1 MGDEPSGPVE
11 ADPKIPPA
19 ARVDGD
25 LISDTGFR
33 ASRWLATLAG
43 LGGALSLIAT
53 WGGPHLGAAVHWL
66 PSMAPSL
73 AAGIVVLALTVFGA
87 ARWWPRGHRLIP
99 LGALA
104 AAMTALVVGTPLPAD
119 GAVVGLGLVL
129 AVSLLDRG
137 LVAERVAIA
146 VAIAAYLGLLV
157 TIYDIDVAARHADY
171 ALLSP
176 DTAVLLLLLALAV
189 ARARPQRG
197 MMAVFWSGTGGGD
210 IARRLLPAALL
221 LLPSL
226 RGLRLVAETHG
237 GVPAEWSLALAAF
250 ANILILALL
259 VIWSARLLHRADRS
273 RLAAQEAL
281 QQANSELENRVGAR
295 TRELAEANARLRDEI
310 EVRGRTESLLRSIL
324 TSAPDAIVI
333 VDAEGCIV
341 YTNDMVSRWFG
352 YTRHELRG
360 QPVDVLVPERWRDAH
375 SRYRSGFV
383 AERRARPMGEGRQ
396 LFGRRK
402 DGSEFPV
409 EISLS
414 PSEHNGV
421 LRVTAI
427 VRDATARHDME
438 RALRDQA
445 ADLLATNRE
454 MEAFSYSVSHDLRTP
469 LRAIQGFSRLLTRNL
484 SAELDAQNR
493 DYLDRISRAA
503 LRMGELIDALL
514 ALARVVRVDLHVT
527 DVDLS
532 SLAATIATE
541 LRAREPERHV
551 RFAIAPGLRMRAD
564 PRLMQVL
571 LSNLLDNAWKF
582 TAGVGDAVIEVGCTS
597 SSPVE
602 FFVRDNGAGFDMAYA
617 DKLFRPFQ
625 RLHDELQFSGTGIGL
640 ATVAR
645 VMQRH
650 GGWARA
656 SGSPGAGATFYF
668 GLAGEPRDGDQ
679 DDTAG
684 GRQSR

>member
-1 MGDEPSGPVE
+1 V
-11 ADPKIPPA
+11 
-19 ARVDGD
+19 
-25 LISDTGFR
+25 LI
-33 ASRWLATLAG
+33 
-43 LGGALSLIAT
+43 
-53 WGGPHLGAAVHWL
+53 
-66 PSMAPSL
+66 
-73 AAGIVVLALTVFGA
+73 
-87 ARWWPRGHRLIP
+87 
-99 LGALA
+99 
-104 AAMTALVVGTPLPAD
+104 
-119 GAVVGLGLVL
+119 
-129 AVSLLDRG
+129 
-137 LVAERVAIA
+137 
-146 VAIAAYLGLLV
+146 
-157 TIYDIDVAARHADY
+157 
-171 ALLSP
+171 
-176 DTAVLLLLLALAV
+176 
-189 ARARPQRG
+189 
-197 MMAVFWSGTGGGD
+197 
-210 IARRLLPAALL
+210 
-221 LLPSL
+221 
-226 RGLRLVAETHG
+226 
-237 GVPAEWSLALAAF
+237 
-250 ANILILALL
+250 
-259 VIWSARLLHRADRS
+259 
-273 RLAAQEAL
+273 
-281 QQANSELENRVGAR
+281 
-295 TRELAEANARLRDEI
+295 
-310 EVRGRTESLLRSIL
+310 
-324 TSAPDAIVI
+324 
-333 VDAEGCIV
+333 
-341 YTNDMVSRWFG
+341 
-352 YTRHELRG
+352 
-360 QPVDVLVPERWRDAH
+360 PERWRDAH
-375 SRYRSGFV
+375 ARYRDAFV
-383 AERRARPMGEGRQ
+383 AEHRARPMAEGRQ

-414 PSEHNGV
+414 PSEHNGA

-427 VRDATARHDME
+427 VRDATARRDME
-438 RALRDQA
+438 RTLRDQA

-484 SAELDAQNR
+484 SAALDAQNR

-551 RFAIAPGLRMRAD
+551 CLAIAPGLRMRAD

-571 LSNLLDNAWKF
+571 LSNLMDNAWKF
-582 TAGVGDAVIEVGCTS
+582 TAAVSDAVIEVGCTS

-650 GGWARA
+650 GGWVRA

-684 GRQSR
+684 GR

>member
-1 MGDEPSGPVE
+1 MGDEPSKPVE
-11 ADPKIPPA
+11 ADPKA
-19 ARVDGD
+19 LSDALVDGQ
-25 LISDTGFR
+25 LIGDAGFR
-33 ASRWLATLAG
+33 AARWLSIVAG
-43 LGGALSLIAT
+43 LGGTLALTAT
-53 WGGPHLGAAVHWL
+53 WGGPHLGVAARWL

-87 ARWWPRGHRLIP
+87 ARWWTRGHPLIL

-104 AAMTALVVGTPLPAD
+104 AVLAALAVGTPPPAD
-119 GAVVGLGLVL
+119 GAIVGLALVL
-129 AVSLLDRG
+129 AVSRLDRG
-137 LVAERVAIA
+137 LVAERLAIA
-146 VAIAAYLGLLV
+146 AAVAAYLGLLV
-157 TIYDIDVAARHADY
+157 TIYDIDVIARSADH

-176 DTAVLLLLLALAV
+176 DTVVPLLLLALAV
-189 ARARPQRG
+189 ACARPQRG
-197 MMAVFWSGTGGGD
+197 MMAVFWAGTAGGH

-226 RGLRLVAETHG
+226 RGLRLVAQTHA
-237 GVPAEWSLALAAF
+237 GVSAEWSLALAAF

-259 VIWSARLLHRADRS
+259 VIWSARLLHRADRE
-273 RLAAQEAL
+273 RIAAQEAL
-281 QQANSELENRVGAR
+281 QRTNAELEDRVGAR
-295 TRELAEANARLRDEI
+295 TRELTEANARLLTEV

-333 VDAEGCIV
+333 VDVAGCIM
-341 YTNDMVSRWFG
+341 YTNDMVSHWFG

-360 QPVDVLVPERWRDAH
+360 QPVEVLIPERWRDAH
-375 SRYRSGFV
+375 ARYRDAFV
-383 AERRARPMGEGRQ
+383 AEHRARPMGEGRQ

-414 PSEHNGV
+414 PSEHNGA

-427 VRDATARHDME
+427 VRDATGRRDME
-438 RALRDQA
+438 RTLRDQA

-484 SAELDAQNR
+484 SAALDAQNR

-541 LRAREPERHV
+541 LGAREPERHV

-564 PRLMQVL
+564 PRLMHVL
-571 LSNLLDNAWKF
+571 LSNLMDNAWKF
-582 TAGVGDAVIEVGCTS
+582 TAAVSDAVIEVGCTS

-650 GGWARA
+650 GGWVRA

-684 GRQSR
+684 GR